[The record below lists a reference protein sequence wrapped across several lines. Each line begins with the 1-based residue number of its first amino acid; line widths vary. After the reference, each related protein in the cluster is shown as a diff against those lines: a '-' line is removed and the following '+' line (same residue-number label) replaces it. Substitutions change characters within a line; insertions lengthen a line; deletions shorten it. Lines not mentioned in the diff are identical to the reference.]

1 METTSRK
8 SVRRLWSAR
17 VLPSWCSVLTMGLSA
32 VVSGCE
38 PTAAGNAVAG
48 GDVYTPPRGVP
59 APGEPEA
66 SPPPI
71 SVGFPPTHPI
81 SSLGP
86 DVIDDPTDKAEAPT
100 LTSISPDF
108 GAATGGDV
116 VVVRGAEFVDG
127 AVVMFGDRPSP
138 NTFFIDDSWLNVTTP
153 EGDPGLV
160 DVRVVNPDGQEA
172 VIEEAFRFD
181 AALTLSS
188 ADPTS
193 GPTDGGTVVTLRGTG
208 FAPGVVAVFGDRMAP
223 VTEVISGTELRVTTP
238 PGLRGPV
245 DVRVVFDDGGSAVLG
260 GAFEYA
266 SPAVVEDVAP
276 RVGLTA
282 GGEPVILTGRHF
294 TPDTRID
301 FGNAP
306 ASVTA
311 VAVDGTWIEVRTP
324 PNAPGLAGLVVDNG
338 AGVTVVPGAFV
349 YRGTEAQPLTLWAV
363 HPGTGPLKGGN
374 TISLLATGLGQGEV
388 TTVRIGGVLATQVV
402 VDVGSNEVR
411 AVVPPSAAMGPTSV
425 ELRQTLTSTSLPS
438 AYVYAD
444 TIVVT
449 TLSPY
454 SGNEAGGDVVTI
466 AGAGFEGAEPVQ
478 VTFGGLP
485 VSDAHVASD
494 NQLVVVS
501 PPCSPGQV
509 EVKLTRGD
517 DVVHV
522 PGGWFCRASAIRLL
536 AVDPPE
542 VAQSGGA
549 LVRVIGTGL
558 PDDATISLGGK
569 LVAAE
574 WDSQNA
580 VFVRAPASEPGSYDV
595 GLSSASLGSAR
606 TLPRALR
613 VFDPEN
619 RLAAISGPPIL
630 RNLNV
635 TIIDGGTGATI
646 PGATAILGADPTT
659 ALQCLT
665 DGRGQCT
672 IGARELRG
680 PQTITATREGFS
692 AYTVAGFDARDVT
705 LFIRQ
710 LAAPGQAAP
719 PGDPGAGGDG
729 QLDVNTLLGTISGKV
744 VGLGKYVQLPPPSC
758 EVIGSP
764 DGQQCKPCGV
774 SADCASGLTCTTLE
788 GSGSYCLKSC
798 ASQADC
804 SAGYQCG
811 TLGTA
816 SCVPSGGEPSVRCE
830 TTRRSLF
837 GSNPEPGPGAN
848 VELAEGEYEI
858 ESRLGDVVV
867 FCIASYVAPSGVT
880 IPVAMGIS
888 ETVVVH
894 LGDVITDVD
903 VVLDIPLRRTVRAH
917 VFDLPVHSGGITPIF
932 YNSGLDMGSEGWL
945 PVPQT
950 PAWKDG
956 QYQYFVGF
964 PESLAPFGD
973 DAAYTF
979 YASVNATTGGNVP
992 SSYRLL
998 DVLGTLDVSP
1008 IVARDDD
1015 GWRSPVPGMR
1025 FDLSSAHA
1033 VGPEDIW
1040 AVGPFGRLVHRG
1052 PLGWAVQPKFTNE
1065 SLLSVHGFA
1074 GDDLWAV
1081 GERGT
1086 LLHFDGVTWTPVPSG
1101 VGWTLRG
1108 VYGDVVVGDGGILER
1123 QGDAFVQRTL
1133 LHSKGLNAVV
1143 TAGSGPSAFAV
1154 AVGAAGKVAIREGG
1168 QWTVSLPAPAQIDWY
1183 GVAIAGDGVW
1193 AVGSAGTI
1201 GYRDAAG
1208 TWTFEKVGRRTLR
1221 AVTVL
1226 PSGDVIAAGDAGTLL
1241 RRDAATGVFR
1251 AELVIPDEAGTAEEA
1266 LARDGLDLQGLTI
1279 AGDTVLAVGRGS
1291 LPVGP
1296 WMAFPLPES
1305 PSANGTWDGKAV
1317 DWRYE
1322 GQGAEPTFNQM
1333 FMSSSD
1339 GFTVWT
1345 VIAAGPLD
1353 RVALPP
1359 LEQVVGGPVIPTGS
1373 KYFNLI
1379 RGLNPNFDIDGYRFN
1394 QFSIWLRTAWSV
1406 AFGGFY

>member
-1 METTSRK
+1 MDTS
-8 SVRRLWSAR
+8 SYLSAR
-17 VLPSWCSVLTMGLSA
+17 GIDVGRSVALTRALCVLGVATAL
-32 VVSGCE
+32 GCE
-38 PTAAGNAVAG
+38 PPPTTGAAVTA
-48 GDVYTPPRGVP
+48 DVYAPPRGVP
-59 APGEPEA
+59 SPEDPEA
-66 SPPPI
+66 PPPPI

-81 SSLGP
+81 GTLGP
-86 DVIDDPTDKAEAPT
+86 DVVQDPTDLAEPPT
-100 LTSISPDF
+100 LESIIPST
-108 GAATGGDV
+108 GAATGGDIV
-116 VVVRGAEFVDG
+116 VIRGSEFVDG

-138 NTFFIDDSWLNVTTP
+138 NTFFIDASWLNVTTP

-160 DVRVVNPDGQEA
+160 DVRVINPDGQEA
-172 VIEEAFRFD
+172 AMESAFRFE

-188 ADPTS
+188 VLPAS
-193 GPTDGGTVVTLRGTG
+193 GPTEGGTLVTLRGTG
-208 FAPGVVAVFGDRMAP
+208 FASGVVAVFGDRMAP
-223 VTEVISGTELRVTTP
+223 IAELVSGTELRVRTP
-238 PGLRGPV
+238 PGNRGLA
-245 DVRVVFDDGGSAVLG
+245 DVRVVFEDGGSAVIG
-260 GAFEYA
+260 GAFDYA
-266 SPAVVEDVAP
+266 SAPVVDDVAP

-282 GGEPVILTGRHF
+282 GGEPVVLTGRHF
-294 TPDTRID
+294 TSDTRID

-306 ASVTA
+306 ATVTA
-311 VAVDGTWIEVRTP
+311 VGAEGTWIEVRTP

-349 YRGTEAQPLTLWAV
+349 YVGTEEQPLTLWAV
-363 HPGTGPLKGGN
+363 HPAVGPLKGGG
-374 TISLLATGLGQGEV
+374 TVALLATGLGAGEV
-388 TTVRIGGVLATQVV
+388 TTVRFGGVAATGVV
-402 VDVGSNEVR
+402 VDVGANVVR
-411 AVVPPSAAMGPTSV
+411 AVVPAGNAMGTVSV
-425 ELRQTLTSTSLPS
+425 EVRQTVTSSSLP
-438 AYVYAD
+438 APYEYAD
-444 TIVVT
+444 VMVV
-449 TLSPY
+449 
-454 SGNEAGGDVVTI
+454 SGINPISGSEAGGEVVTLFGSGFD
-466 AGAGFEGAEPVQ
+466 GADVPFVH
-478 VTFGGLP
+478 FGGLP
-485 VSDAHVASD
+485 AQDTHVASD
-494 NQLVVVS
+494 NQLVVVA
-501 PPCSPGQV
+501 PPCSPGRV
-509 EVKLTRGD
+509 
-517 DVVHV
+517 DVVIERGEQV
-522 PGGWFCRASAIRLL
+522 TRLAGGWFCRASAIRLL
-536 AVDPPE
+536 AVDPVN

-558 PDDATISLGGK
+558 PDDASITFGGK
-569 LVAAE
+569 LLAAE

-580 VFVRAPASEPGSYDV
+580 VYVRAPASEPGNYDV

-606 TLPRALR
+606 SLPGALR

-619 RLAAISGPPIL
+619 RLAAISGPDLL

-635 TIIDGGTGATI
+635 TIIDGGTGAAI
-646 PGATAILGADPTT
+646 PDATAILGADPGT

-680 PQTITATREGFS
+680 PQTITAAREGFS
-692 AYTVAGFDARDVT
+692 AYTVSGFDARDVT

-729 QLDVNTLLGTISGKV
+729 QLDVNTLLGTLSGKV

-764 DGQQCKPCGV
+764 DGQQCKPCGLD
-774 SADCASGLTCTTLE
+774 ADCAQGLTCTTLE

-837 GSNPEPGPGAN
+837 GSNPDPGPGAN
-848 VELAEGEYEI
+848 VDLGVGQYEI

-867 FCIASYVAPSGVT
+867 FCVASYVAPSGVI

-888 ETVVVH
+888 DTVVVH
-894 LGDVITDVD
+894 LGDVIGDID

-917 VFDLPVHSGGITPIF
+917 VFDLPSHAGGITPIF
-932 YNSGLDMGSEGWL
+932 HNHGLDIGSEGWL
-945 PVPQT
+945 PIPQT

-956 QYQYFVGF
+956 QYHYFVGF
-964 PESLAPFGD
+964 PESLEPFGK

-998 DVLGTLDVSP
+998 DVLSTLDVSP
-1008 IVARDDD
+1008 IVARGES
-1015 GWRSPVPGMR
+1015 GWSSPVPGMR
-1025 FDLSSAHA
+1025 FDLSAAHA
-1033 VGPEDIW
+1033 VGPDDVW

-1052 PLGWAVQPKFTNE
+1052 PLGWAIQPKFTNE
-1065 SLLSVHGFA
+1065 SLLAVHGFS
-1074 GDDLWAV
+1074 GDDLLAV

-1086 LLHFDGVTWTPVPSG
+1086 LLHFDGVTWTPVASG

-1108 VYGDVVVGDGGILER
+1108 VHGDVVVGDGGILER
-1123 QGDAFVQRTL
+1123 QGGSFVARSL
-1133 LHSKGLNAVV
+1133 LHSKGLNAVA
-1143 TAGSGPSAFAV
+1143 TAGSGPDAFAV
-1154 AVGAAGKVAIREGG
+1154 AVGAAGKIAVRQDGE
-1168 QWTVSLPAPAQIDWY
+1168 WTVSLAAPAEVDLY
-1183 GVAIAGDGVW
+1183 GVTIAGSDVW
-1193 AVGSAGTI
+1193 AVGSLGTI
-1201 GYRDAAG
+1201 GHRDASGA
-1208 TWTFEKVGRRTLR
+1208 WSFERVGRRTLR
-1221 AVTVL
+1221 AALAL
-1226 PSGDVIAAGDAGTLL
+1226 PTGDIVAVGDAGTILV
-1241 RRDAATGVFR
+1241 RDAATGRFR
-1251 AELVIPDEAGTAEEA
+1251 PELVLPDVVGTAEEA
-1266 LARDGLDLQGLTI
+1266 LVRDGLDLQGLAVT
-1279 AGDTVLAVGRGS
+1279 GDAMLAVGRGS
-1291 LPVGP
+1291 LPFGP

-1305 PSANGTWDGKAV
+1305 PPTNGTWDGKAA

-1322 GQGAEPTFNQM
+1322 GQGAEPTFNQL

-1345 VIAAGPLD
+1345 VIADGPLD

-1359 LEQVVGGPVIPTGS
+1359 LEEVVGGPVVPSGS
-1373 KYFNLI
+1373 KYFNLV